1 MYKEDKE
8 LLTRIAKAKNLT
20 QNTINNYQSAINKYT
35 THCGKSMV
43 QLLDEAEQEEEDG
56 IRWKRRKIRKHL
68 IEYRASL
75 IDEYEYEGTIRV
87 YLQKILAIYR
97 HYEIELQPLPQV
109 STRNKNQPNLNYTD
123 LPDKGII
130 RRAVNLTDPKMRAL
144 ILFMTS
150 SGTGRTETLNLTI
163 QDFITA
169 TSEYHNKK
177 DIYEVLEELDPNT
190 DIIPTWRIH
199 RQKTNKDYY
208 TFSSPESSR
217 AIIYYLENK
226 ENRLTSTS
234 RLFDYD
240 YSYLGKKFSQINRKL
255 DLGSVGKYHRFRSHM
270 LRKYHASQLSQGENA
285 LTLDEIDALQ
295 GRSKEKTRQSY
306 FLNNPDDLKR
316 KYARN
321 INQLLILEEVKQV
334 ENEEYYELKKKYEK
348 LEANIKEAARE
359 EVRRILLDLG
369 YEL

>member
-8 LLTRIAKAKNLT
+8 LLTEIAKAKNLT
-20 QNTINNYQSAINKYT
+20 QNTINNYRTAIKKYT
-35 THCGKSMV
+35 TYCGKSMV
-43 QLLDEAEQEEEDG
+43 QLLEEAEQEEEDG

-75 IDEYEYEGTIRV
+75 IEEYEYEGTIRV

-109 STRNKNQPNLNYTD
+109 STRNKTKPNVNYTD
-123 LPDKGII
+123 LPDKEII
-130 RRAVNLTDPKMRAL
+130 RRAVNLTDPKMKAL
-144 ILFMTS
+144 LLFMTS
-150 SGTGRTETLNLTI
+150 GGTSRTETLNLRV

-199 RQKTNKDYY
+199 RQKTNKDYI
-208 TFSSPESSR
+208 TFSSPESTR
-217 AIIYYLENK
+217 AIIDYLTGTE
-226 ENRLTSTS
+226 RSLTNES
-234 RLFDYD
+234 RLFGIGHKYLTTKFSILNDRLG
-240 YSYLGKKFSQINRKL
+240 LGK
-255 DLGSVGKYHRFRSHM
+255 VGHSRRLRGHM
-270 LRKYHASQLSQGENA
+270 LRKYHASQLSQGVNA
-285 LTLDEIDALQ
+285 LTLTEIDSLQ
-295 GRSKEKTRQSY
+295 GRGKQGVHRSY
-306 FLNNPDDLKR
+306 FMDNPEDLR
-316 KYARN
+316 MKYRRN
-321 INQLLILEEVKQV
+321 LGNLVILEAEK
-334 ENEEYYELKKKYEK
+334 EDNGELAELQRRYDE
-348 LEANIKEAARE
+348 LQANIKEAARE

>member
-20 QNTINNYQSAINKYT
+20 QNTINNYHSAINKYT
-35 THCGKSMV
+35 TYCGKSMA
-43 QLLDEAEQEEEDG
+43 QLLEEAEQEEEDG
-56 IRWKRRKIRKHL
+56 IRWKRRKIRKRL
-68 IEYRASL
+68 IGYRASL

-109 STRNKNQPNLNYTD
+109 STRNKTKPNVNYTD
-123 LPDKGII
+123 LPDKEII
-130 RRAVNLTDPKMRAL
+130 RRAVNLTDPKMKAL

-163 QDFITA
+163 QDFIQA
-169 TSEYHNKK
+169 TSEYHNKEE
-177 DIYEVLEELDPNT
+177 IHEVLKELDPNT

-208 TFSSPESSR
+208 TFSSPESTR

-226 ENRLTSTS
+226 EDCLTSTS

>member
-20 QNTINNYQSAINKYT
+20 QNTINNYRTAINKYT

-43 QLLDEAEQEEEDG
+43 QLLEEAEQEEEDG

-68 IEYRASL
+68 IGYRAHL

-109 STRNKNQPNLNYTD
+109 STRNKTKPNVNYTD
-123 LPDKGII
+123 LPDKEII
-130 RRAVNLTDPKMRAL
+130 RRAVNLTDPKMKAL

-150 SGTGRTETLNLTI
+150 GGTSRIETLNLRV

-199 RQKTNKDYY
+199 RQKTNKYHF
-208 TFSSPESSR
+208 TFTSPESTR

-226 ENRLTSTS
+226 EDCLTNTS

-240 YSYLGKKFSQINRKL
+240 YSYLGKKFGQINRKL
-255 DLGSVGKYHRFRSHM
+255 GLGKVGKYNRFRSHM
-270 LRKYHASQLSQGENA
+270 LRKYHATQLSQGENG
-285 LTLDEIDALQ
+285 LTYDEIDALQ

-348 LEANIKEAARE
+348 LESNIKEASRE

>member
-1 MYKEDKE
+1 
-8 LLTRIAKAKNLT
+8 
-20 QNTINNYQSAINKYT
+20 
-35 THCGKSMV
+35 
-43 QLLDEAEQEEEDG
+43 
-56 IRWKRRKIRKHL
+56 
-68 IEYRASL
+68 
-75 IDEYEYEGTIRV
+75 
-87 YLQKILAIYR
+87 
-97 HYEIELQPLPQV
+97 
-109 STRNKNQPNLNYTD
+109 
-123 LPDKGII
+123 
-130 RRAVNLTDPKMRAL
+130 MRAL

-177 DIYEVLEELDPNT
+177 DIHEVLQELDPNT